1 MANTDKNIIIT
12 PNRGSAIADPKIQ
25 YSGANAT
32 VGPQT
37 ITLNVYPD
45 SNGTL
50 SWEGSAGQLFSITN
64 SLTGT
69 IFSVNDVSGI
79 PSIEVFA
86 NGTIRM
92 AQYGGNVEIYGN
104 LITPN
109 LNVVLNDISNQ
120 FDNVTSV
127 FLLKNDQSNVINILN
142 SKDVSVTVGGQ
153 TLAPYVTQLTWP
165 WFVDYDSWRGF
176 RIKSNSISSSVI
188 IYNSPAIGDQS
199 SITITNNSSTIQTR
213 RYPFAPETI
222 ALGDE

>member
-1 MANTDKNIIIT
+1 MANSDKNIVIT
-12 PNRGSAIADPKIQ
+12 PNIGQTADPTIVF
-25 YSGANAT
+25 SGANSTLAA
-32 VGPQT
+32 QN
-37 ITLNVYPD
+37 ITLTTLPD

-50 SWEGSAGQLFSITN
+50 SFSGTAGQLFSITN

-127 FLLKNDQSNVINILN
+127 FSLKNNQSNVTNIVN

-176 RIKSNSISSSVI
+176 RIKSDSISSNVI
-188 IYNSPAIGDQS
+188 IYNSPAIGDQA

>member
-1 MANTDKNIIIT
+1 MANSDKNIVIT
-12 PNRGSAIADPKIQ
+12 PNIGQTADPTIVF
-25 YSGANAT
+25 SGANS
-32 VGPQT
+32 
-37 ITLNVYPD
+37 TLAAQNVTLTTLPD

-50 SWEGSAGQLFSITN
+50 SFSGTAGQLFSITN

-79 PSIEVFA
+79 PIIEVFA
-86 NGTIRM
+86 NSSIRM
-92 AQYGGNVEIYGN
+92 TQYGGNVEIYGN

-127 FLLKNDQSNVINILN
+127 FSLKNNQSNVTNIVN
-142 SKDVSVTVGGQ
+142 SKDVRVTVGGQ

-176 RIKSNSISSSVI
+176 RIKSDSVSSNVI

-199 SITITNNSSTIQTR
+199 SIIITDNSSTVQTR

>member
-1 MANTDKNIIIT
+1 MANSDKNIVIT
-12 PNRGSAIADPKIQ
+12 PNIGQTADPTIVF
-25 YSGANAT
+25 SGANS
-32 VGPQT
+32 
-37 ITLNVYPD
+37 TLAAQNVTLTTLPD

-50 SWEGSAGQLFSITN
+50 SFSGTAGQLFSITN

-79 PSIEVFA
+79 PIIEVFA
-86 NGTIRM
+86 NSTIRM
-92 AQYGGNVEIYGN
+92 TQYGGNVEIYGN

-127 FLLKNDQSNVINILN
+127 FSLKNNQSNVTNIVN
-142 SKDVSVTVGGQ
+142 SKDVRVTVGGQ

-176 RIKSNSISSSVI
+176 RIKSDSVSSNVI

-199 SITITNNSSTIQTR
+199 SIIITDNSSTIQTR

>member
-1 MANTDKNIIIT
+1 MANSDKNIVIT
-12 PNRGSAIADPKIQ
+12 PNIGQTADPTIVF
-25 YSGANAT
+25 SGANSTLAA
-32 VGPQT
+32 QN
-37 ITLNVYPD
+37 ITLTTLPD

-50 SWEGSAGQLFSITN
+50 SFSGTAGQLFSITN

-127 FLLKNDQSNVINILN
+127 FSLKNDQSNVTNIVN

-176 RIKSNSISSSVI
+176 RIKSDSISSNVI
-188 IYNSPAIGDQS
+188 IYNSPSIGDQA

>member
-1 MANTDKNIIIT
+1 MANSDKNIVIT
-12 PNRGSAIADPKIQ
+12 PNIGQVADPTIVF
-25 YSGANAT
+25 SGANSTLAA
-32 VGPQT
+32 QN
-37 ITLNVYPD
+37 ITLTVLPD

-50 SWEGSAGQLFSITN
+50 RFSGLAGQLFSITN
-64 SLTGT
+64 GG
-69 IFSVNDVSGI
+69 D
-79 PSIEVFA
+79 A
-86 NGTIRM
+86 
-92 AQYGGNVEIYGN
+92 GGNVIIYGN

-127 FLLKNDQSNVINILN
+127 FLLKNDQSNVTNIVN

>member
-1 MANTDKNIIIT
+1 MANSDKNIVIT
-12 PNRGSAIADPKIQ
+12 PNIGQTADPTIVF
-25 YSGANAT
+25 SGANS
-32 VGPQT
+32 
-37 ITLNVYPD
+37 TLAAQNVTLTTLPD

-50 SWEGSAGQLFSITN
+50 SFSGTAGQLFSITN

-79 PSIEVFA
+79 PIIEVFA
-86 NGTIRM
+86 NSTIRM
-92 AQYGGNVEIYGN
+92 TQYGGNVEIYGN

-109 LNVVLNDISNQ
+109 LNVVLNNISNQ

-127 FLLKNDQSNVINILN
+127 FSLKNNQSNVTNIVN

-176 RIKSNSISSSVI
+176 RIKSDSVSSNVI

-199 SITITNNSSTIQTR
+199 SIIITDNSSTVQTR

>member
-1 MANTDKNIIIT
+1 MANSDKNIVIT
-12 PNRGSAIADPKIQ
+12 PNIGQTADPTIVF
-25 YSGANAT
+25 SGANSTLAA
-32 VGPQT
+32 QN
-37 ITLNVYPD
+37 ITLTTLPD

-50 SWEGSAGQLFSITN
+50 SFSGTAGQLFSITN

-79 PSIEVFA
+79 PIIEVFA
-86 NGTIRM
+86 NSTIRM
-92 AQYGGNVEIYGN
+92 TQYGGNVEIYGN

-120 FDNVTSV
+120 FNNVTSV
-127 FLLKNDQSNVINILN
+127 FSLKNNQSNVTNIVN

-176 RIKSNSISSSVI
+176 RIKSDSVSSNVI

-199 SITITNNSSTIQTR
+199 SIIITDNSSTVQTR

>member
-1 MANTDKNIIIT
+1 MANSDKNIVIT
-12 PNRGSAIADPKIQ
+12 PNIGQTTDPTIVF
-25 YSGANAT
+25 SGANSTLAA
-32 VGPQT
+32 QN
-37 ITLNVYPD
+37 ITLTTLPD

-50 SWEGSAGQLFSITN
+50 SFSGTAGQLLSITN

-79 PSIEVFA
+79 PIIEVFA
-86 NGTIRM
+86 NSTIRM
-92 AQYGGNVEIYGN
+92 TQYGGNVEIYGN

-127 FLLKNDQSNVINILN
+127 FSLKNNQSNVTNIVN

-176 RIKSNSISSSVI
+176 RIKSDSVSSNVI

-199 SITITNNSSTIQTR
+199 SIIITDNSSTIQTR

>member
-176 RIKSNSISSSVI
+176 RIKSNSI
-188 IYNSPAIGDQS
+188 Y
-199 SITITNNSSTIQTR
+199 
-213 RYPFAPETI
+213 Y
-222 ALGDE
+222 

>member
-1 MANTDKNIIIT
+1 MANSDKNIVIT
-12 PNRGSAIADPKIQ
+12 PNIGQTADPTIVF
-25 YSGANAT
+25 SGANS
-32 VGPQT
+32 
-37 ITLNVYPD
+37 TLAAQNVTLTTLPD

-50 SWEGSAGQLFSITN
+50 SFSGTAGQLFSITN

-79 PSIEVFA
+79 PIIEVFA
-86 NGTIRM
+86 NSTIRM
-92 AQYGGNVEIYGN
+92 TQYGGNVEIYGN

-109 LNVVLNDISNQ
+109 LNVVLNNISNQ

-127 FLLKNDQSNVINILN
+127 FSLKNNQSNVTNIVN

-176 RIKSNSISSSVI
+176 RIKSDSVSSNVI

-199 SITITNNSSTIQTR
+199 SVIITDNSSTVQTR